1 MNERKAVD
9 LLSLGIMLKQ
19 GFEIRVRDNFV
30 LLMFLE
36 NLVRINEEI
45 F

>member
-19 GFEIRVRDNFV
+19 GFEIRVHDNFV